1 MQRASEHSLNIAV
14 IDLDVHQ
21 GNGTAAIFKNDPSV
35 FTLSLHGDKN
45 FPFRKE
51 PSDLDVP
58 LADGISD
65 DAYIEALD
73 GALARLSML
82 FEPQLLIYLAGAD
95 PHEGDRLGRLKLT
108 NAGMLARDRMVF
120 DFARR
125 LKIPVAVSMAGGYGI
140 NIETTV
146 TVHRQTVLEALD
158 FSRSLQKALFPLES

>member
-1 MQRASEHSLNIAV
+1 
-14 IDLDVHQ
+14 
-21 GNGTAAIFKNDPSV
+21 
-35 FTLSLHGDKN
+35 LHGDKN

-65 DAYIEALD
+65 EAYIEALD
-73 GALARLSML
+73 GALVRLSTL

-108 NAGMLARDRMVF
+108 TAGMLARDRMIF
-120 DFARR
+120 AYARR
-125 LKIPVAVSMAGGYGI
+125 LNIPVAVSMAGGYGI

-146 TVHRQTVLEALD
+146 AVHRQTVLEALD
-158 FSRSLQKALFPLES
+158 FSHSHHKKPVSLES

>member
-1 MQRASEHSLNIAV
+1 M
-14 IDLDVHQ
+14 
-21 GNGTAAIFKNDPSV
+21 F
-35 FTLSLHGDKN
+35 
-45 FPFRKE
+45 
-51 PSDLDVP
+51 
-58 LADGISD
+58 
-65 DAYIEALD
+65 
-73 GALARLSML
+73 

-108 NAGMLARDRMVF
+108 NEGMLARDRMVF

-158 FSRSLQKALFPLES
+158 FCHSLQKALFPLES